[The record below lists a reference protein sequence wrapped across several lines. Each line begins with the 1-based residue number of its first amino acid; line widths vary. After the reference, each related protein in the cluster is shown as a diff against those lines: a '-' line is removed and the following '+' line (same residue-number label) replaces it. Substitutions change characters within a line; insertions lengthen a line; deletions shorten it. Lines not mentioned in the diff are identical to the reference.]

1 MVFMKS
7 DGFSV
12 NSITKPSHFQHT
24 VLVWFMVLI
33 NFFQWQ
39 MDETLKYN
47 NPEKEKIRQ
56 IQITGKSTGELITQ
70 AMNAK
75 LLPYRCQMLWI
86 E

>member
-12 NSITKPSHFQHT
+12 NSITKPSHFQH
-24 VLVWFMVLI
+24 MVSI